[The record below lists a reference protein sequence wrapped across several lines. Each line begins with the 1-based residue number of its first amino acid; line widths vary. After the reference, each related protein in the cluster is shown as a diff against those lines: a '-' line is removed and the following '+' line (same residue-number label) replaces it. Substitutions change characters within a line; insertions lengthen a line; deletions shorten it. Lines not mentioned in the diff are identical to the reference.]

1 MTRGRLPAG
10 HHTLKWSGVDRGGH
24 QVASGTYIVRL
35 RANEGEAVRKIAM
48 LR

>member
-1 MTRGRLPAG
+1 MRRGGLPAG
-10 HHTLKWSGVDRGGH
+10 HDTLKWSGVGRGGH

-35 RANEGEAVRKIAM
+35 RANDGEAVRKIAM